1 MRDLKLLSAEF
12 EKVLEILRVHLP
24 NLEVRAF
31 GSRVHGE
38 NLKPFSDLD
47 LVVMTQKPLEPG
59 RMAELKEAFTESDLP
74 FKVDVLDWSTTGE
87 RFRRVIEGDY
97 VIVQKEDERISPGTR
112 TG

>member
-1 MRDLKLLSAEF
+1 MRDLKLRPAEM
-12 EKVLEILRVHLP
+12 EIVLKILTSYVPRLDVW
-24 NLEVRAF
+24 AF

-47 LVVMTQKPLEPG
+47 LVIVTESPLDVG

-87 RFRRVIEGDY
+87 RFRQVIKKNY
-97 VIVQKEDERISPGTR
+97 VVVQKGEE
-112 TG
+112 